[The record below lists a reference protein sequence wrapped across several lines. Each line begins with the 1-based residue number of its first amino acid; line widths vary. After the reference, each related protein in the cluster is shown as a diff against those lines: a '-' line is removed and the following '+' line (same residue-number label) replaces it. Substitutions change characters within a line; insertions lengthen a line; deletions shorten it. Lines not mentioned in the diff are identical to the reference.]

1 MDWGLVMEYFIITK
15 EENIKGIGLIIRCM
29 EKEHYNMQMEG

>member
-1 MDWGLVMEYFIITK
+1 MEYFITIK
-15 EENIKGIGLIIRCM
+15 EENIKEIGLTIRCM